1 MSKIDVNKAAEII
14 KSEQVDPATLRRIV
28 EKMNLAIQPEGEEG
42 DKLPAVKK
50 QFVVLVSDPECKLP
64 IDDFVAWVLQ
74 LPETESVATTQ
85 DRICRAAYDYNAS
98 RKGRLMPVNTIGEAI
113 EAVPAKFLK
122 EADVWIK
129 TKTPVLVIRTNN
141 QIPKEATT

>member
-28 EKMNLAIQPEGEEG
+28 EKMNLAIQPEGEEA

-50 QFVVLVSDPECKLP
+50 QFVVLVSDPDCKLP

-74 LPETESVATTQ
+74 LPETDSVATTQ
-85 DRICRAAYDYNAS
+85 DRICRAAYEFNAS
-98 RKGRLMPVNTIGEAI
+98 KKGRLLPVKTIGEAI

-122 EADVWIK
+122 EADIFVK

-141 QIPKEATT
+141 ELPKEATT